1 MDEAVAAYEE
11 DDYISA
17 YETIAGLDVK
27 DKDYDTKYRINM
39 LASLQNGVNSSDLA
53 YARKQYDESLNALI
67 IAVGRYDEYYDEA
80 QTLEISEKCD
90 KILSEVE
97 ERLSSE
103 FKMSVEEAR
112 SIYSIRKRK
121 DYSIEI
127 EKVVS
132 GLGL

>member
-1 MDEAVAAYEE
+1 
-11 DDYISA
+11 
-17 YETIAGLDVK
+17 
-27 DKDYDTKYRINM
+27 
-39 LASLQNGVNSSDLA
+39 
-53 YARKQYDESLNALI
+53 
-67 IAVGRYDEYYDEA
+67 
-80 QTLEISEKCD
+80 
-90 KILSEVE
+90 VE